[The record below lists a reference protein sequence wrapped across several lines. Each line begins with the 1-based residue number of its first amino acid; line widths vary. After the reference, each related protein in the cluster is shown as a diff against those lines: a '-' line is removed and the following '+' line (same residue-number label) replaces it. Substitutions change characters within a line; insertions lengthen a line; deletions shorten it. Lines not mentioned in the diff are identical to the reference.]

1 MANGNTESVD
11 DAVTVCLND
20 IAESAGKPFDEGVR
34 EHMQEL
40 FLPKFTSNHPIWPRY
55 RDVVLRSATFLGRFA
70 ALYAEFDKSNTI
82 TKNHVIKALKI
93 VKEICP
99 ATLAAKP
106 GEPPKGDW
114 CP

>member
-20 IAESAGKPFDEGVR
+20 IAEGASKPFDEGVR
-34 EHMQEL
+34 EYMQEL
-40 FLPKFTSNHPIWPRY
+40 FLPKFTSNHRLWPKY

-70 ALYAEFDKSNTI
+70 ALYAEFDQSDTI
-82 TKNHVIKALKI
+82 TQEHARRALKI
-93 VKEICP
+93 VREICP
-99 ATLAAKP
+99 AVMAAKP
-106 GEPPKGDW
+106 GENPKGDW